1 MKKFKY
7 FCINFPIIYTWLNA
21 GKMWK
26 EVTLHLFVKMTWEV
40 LLAAQLF
47 QFCFF
52 SRVIVASLQ
61 VFR

>member
-26 EVTLHLFVKMTWEV
+26 EVTLRLFVKITGKV
-40 LLAAQLF
+40 LHAAQLF
-47 QFCFF
+47 
-52 SRVIVASLQ
+52 
-61 VFR
+61 